1 MRNLSRPW
9 RQPAGTHYRART
21 TAPTA
26 PRAQA
31 PVCPPSRPDRP
42 PPCRGGFPSQRRY
55 RSPDGCARWSGHDAA
70 GGLTAVLR
78 VLFALAVAFTPSA
91 RAAEAGIRTPP
102 LTAGSHIDSAARG
115 AGHGLEAT
123 GLVADAVGDPR
134 VDPRG
139 GPGRGRLAQ
148 RAGAQPSAAA
158 PRLRGLGNQSPRA
171 CTADAITLEG
181 GSSDTEGNVL
191 ICHDDRFGPV
201 VLPHLRML
209 PAILRMIV
217 PAVSDQSRAGG
228 THDREPAARRF
239 TLDRKHAAA
248 RGVLRS
254 RVRQSAASRESSWTA
269 GTPPS
274 KPGRK
279 AHNCYRSRGAGGV
292 LPVDAALDAALP
304 TVGHLTMHHQL
315 HPFTRPLPAGS
326 SRGRTGV
333 RGVPRSVT

>member
-1 MRNLSRPW
+1 M
-9 RQPAGTHYRART
+9 
-21 TAPTA
+21 
-26 PRAQA
+26 
-31 PVCPPSRPDRP
+31 PDR
-42 PPCRGGFPSQRRY
+42 GQ
-55 RSPDGCARWSGHDAA
+55 
-70 GGLTAVLR
+70 VL
-78 VLFALAVAFTPSA
+78 LQ
-91 RAAEAGIRTPP
+91 
-102 LTAGSHIDSAARG
+102 
-115 AGHGLEAT
+115 
-123 GLVADAVGDPR
+123 
-134 VDPRG
+134 
-139 GPGRGRLAQ
+139 GRGVQ
-148 RAGAQPSAAA
+148 RQLLLP
-158 PRLRGLGNQSPRA
+158 L
-171 CTADAITLEG
+171 
-181 GSSDTEGNVL
+181 
-191 ICHDDRFGPV
+191 

-292 LPVDAALDAALP
+292 LPVDAALDTALP

-315 HPFTRPLPAGS
+315 HPFTRPPPAGS

>member
-1 MRNLSRPW
+1 MGQIVEPEPSSPSPGGGTLPHRPLNTRARVRPSRPSRSGRCW
-9 RQPAGTHYRART
+9 RT
-21 TAPTA
+21 TATGSWT
-26 PRAQA
+26 R
-31 PVCPPSRPDRP
+31 RP
-42 PPCRGGFPSQRRY
+42 PPSGRRPTAIQT
-55 RSPDGCARWSGHDAA
+55 RCASGPRR
-70 GGLTAVLR
+70 L
-78 VLFALAVAFTPSA
+78 
-91 RAAEAGIRTPP
+91 PP
-102 LTAGSHIDSAARG
+102 
-115 AGHGLEAT
+115 
-123 GLVADAVGDPR
+123 
-134 VDPRG
+134 
-139 GPGRGRLAQ
+139 
-148 RAGAQPSAAA
+148 
-158 PRLRGLGNQSPRA
+158 
-171 CTADAITLEG
+171 
-181 GSSDTEGNVL
+181 
-191 ICHDDRFGPV
+191 

-217 PAVSDQSRAGG
+217 PAVSDESRAGG
-228 THDREPAARRF
+228 THGREPAARRF

-292 LPVDAALDAALP
+292 SPVDAALDAALP

-315 HPFTRPLPAGS
+315 HPFTRPPPAGS